1 MDVYA
6 PFRDTSVGDPLLD
19 GLDGKLAL
27 DDRALSKLHWR
38 SRRGL
43 LENDLF
49 IQKFFERHESRLTV
63 GHARGMYELMDL
75 SDNDLLDL
83 FLERKQLPEKP
94 LTDEAVEVLHMLRN

>member
-27 DDRALSKLHWR
+27 DERALSKLHWR

-83 FLERKQLPEKP
+83 MLERKQLPEKP
-94 LTDEAVEVLHMLRN
+94 LTEEAVEVLRMLRD

>member
-27 DDRALSKLHWR
+27 DERALSKLHWR

-49 IQKFFERHESRLTV
+49 IKKFFERHESRLTV

-83 FLERKQLPEKP
+83 MLERKQLPEKP
-94 LTDEAVEVLHMLRN
+94 LTEEAVEVLRMLRD

>member
-1 MDVYA
+1 MDVAA
-6 PFRDTSVGDPLLD
+6 PFRDTSVGDPLLE

-75 SDNDLLDL
+75 SDNDLLDIL
-83 FLERKQLPEKP
+83 LERKQLPDKP
-94 LTDEAVEVLHMLRN
+94 LSEEALKVLSMLRH

>member
-1 MDVYA
+1 MDVAA

-19 GLDGKLAL
+19 GLDGQLAL
-27 DDRALSKLHWR
+27 DERALSKLHWR

-83 FLERKQLPEKP
+83 MLERKQLPEKP
-94 LTDEAVEVLHMLRN
+94 LTEEAVEVLRMLRD

>member
-1 MDVYA
+1 MDVAA
-6 PFRDTSVGDPLLD
+6 PFRDTSVGDPLLE

-27 DDRALSKLHWR
+27 DARALSKLHWR

-83 FLERKQLPEKP
+83 LLERKQLPEKP
-94 LTDEAVEVLHMLRN
+94 LTEEAVEVLRMLRD